1 MTLEKNKPTMK
12 TSSLSKPENI
22 VLTPAEFAAII
33 RFGDEWDRIQFLN
46 LSRLPGRL
54 TVQESAWLLGFKAHD
69 IPVLVRHRLLQPL
82 GAPAKNGEKH
92 FPAAQLERLSK
103 DFGWMD
109 LATATLSDYWKW
121 RNEGKTSQRPQN
133 DAEILPSS
141 AGRSHATTRRIE

>member
-1 MTLEKNKPTMK
+1 MK
-12 TSSLSKPENI
+12 TSSTSKSKNI
-22 VLTPAEFAAII
+22 ILTSAEFAALV
-33 RFGDEWDRIQFLN
+33 RCGDEWDRIQFLN

-82 GAPAKNGEKH
+82 GAPAQNGEKH

-109 LATATLSDYWKW
+109 VATATLSDFWKAK
-121 RNEGKTSQRPQN
+121 NEARTKPDQARKVREQ
-133 DAEILPSS
+133 I
-141 AGRSHATTRRIE
+141 

>member
-1 MTLEKNKPTMK
+1 MK
-12 TSSLSKPENI
+12 TSSTSKSKNI
-22 VLTPAEFAAII
+22 VLTSAEFAAMV
-33 RFGDEWDRIQFLN
+33 RCGDEWDRIQFLN

-69 IPVLVRHRLLQPL
+69 LPVLVRHRLLQPL

-109 LATATLSDYWKW
+109 VATATLSDYWKW
-121 RNEGKTSQRPQN
+121 RNEGKSSQKPKN
-133 DAEILPSS
+133 DAEILPCSTGKS
-141 AGRSHATTRRIE
+141 NATTRRIE

>member
-1 MTLEKNKPTMK
+1 MK
-12 TSSLSKPENI
+12 TTSLSKSENI

-33 RFGDEWDRIQFLN
+33 RFGDEWDRVQFLN

-54 TVQESAWLLGFKAHD
+54 TVQESAWLLGFKPHD

-92 FPAAQLERLSK
+92 FPAAQLERLSM

-121 RNEGKTSQRPQN
+121 RNEGKSIQKPQN
-133 DAEILPSS
+133 DAEIPPGSTGK
-141 AGRSHATTRRIE
+141 AHATSRRIE